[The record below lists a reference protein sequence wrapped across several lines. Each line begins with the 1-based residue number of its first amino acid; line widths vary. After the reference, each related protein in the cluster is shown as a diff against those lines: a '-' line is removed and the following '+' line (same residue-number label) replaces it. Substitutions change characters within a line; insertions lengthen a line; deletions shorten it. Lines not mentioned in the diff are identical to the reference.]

1 MHQDSVP
8 THWMPTAFAGAAGL
22 RLGADHVEL
31 LAGLRG
37 RNVTAGA
44 EVPPMALQLRADDSL
59 LLAELPLSALQP
71 DAQGLA
77 QISVSLP
84 LSTPAGQSRRRLSLT
99 LVSGQPG
106 ARDRVHD
113 RQRFALPQRFLQP
126 GLEGAVHARLE
137 GGTLRVDIGSIVNPR
152 ATSNISG
159 TLGLELWALE
169 QPYGGGDFRG
179 QPLGNAVLG
188 SLAGQQRRSGF
199 NLAWPLAETTPASP
213 ARAHLTLMLREW
225 TSSGYVTRDWRT
237 LDWSRIAGAAA
248 PSINRSTT
256 ARLRSVPGVSD
267 KLARTIVASRPFAS
281 LDELQRM
288 RGMSARL
295 YARLRDRV
303 TL

>member
-1 MHQDSVP
+1 MHQDSAP
-8 THWMPTAFAGAAGL
+8 TPWMPTAFAGEASL
-22 RLGADHVEL
+22 RFGADRVEL
-31 LAGLRG
+31 QAGLRG
-37 RNVTAGA
+37 RSVAAGT
-44 EVPPMALQLRADDSL
+44 EVQPMALQLWADDSL
-59 LLAELPLSALQP
+59 LLAELPLSTLEP

-77 QISVSLP
+77 RISASP
-84 LSTPAGQSRRRLSLT
+84 LLTTPAGQSRRRLSLT
-99 LVSGQPG
+99 LVSGRPG
-106 ARDRVHD
+106 AWNRVHD

-137 GGTLRVDIGSIVNPR
+137 GGALLVGIEAIVNPR
-152 ATSNISG
+152 ATSDTSG

-169 QPYGGGDFRG
+169 QPYSGGDFQG
-179 QPLGNAVLG
+179 QPLGSTALG
-188 SLAGQQRRSGF
+188 SLAGQQHRTGLK
-199 NLAWPLAETTPASP
+199 LAWPLPETSPAAP

-225 TSSGYVTRDWRT
+225 TSSGYVTRDWRA
-237 LDWSRIAGAAA
+237 LDWLQISGAAA